1 MGNKFYLKMAIRNIK
16 KNAKTYGPYMI
27 ASVCTVVMFYIIQF
41 LSISETLG
49 KMNDGASIQYVL
61 TLGVGVVGL
70 FAGIFLFYTNSF
82 LIKRRQKEFGL
93 FNILGMDKKHIAK
106 VLSIETFVIGMASI
120 VGGLIVGIAFSKMML
135 LILLKIFDFEV
146 PSGFEIPMQS
156 ISLTCLVFI
165 GIYSTILIWNIV
177 QIYRANPME
186 LLQKARAGEK
196 EPRSRWLLTLI
207 GIMSLSSGYVTA
219 LQIESPVSAIDTF
232 LLAVIL
238 VMIGTYALFIGGS
251 IIVLKALKKNKRLY
265 YRNPNF
271 ITLSGMIYRMKQN
284 AVGLANICI
293 LTTVVLIM
301 LSATSSI
308 AVGVDGIIK
317 SQYDREMMTA
327 VEQITKEQIPLV
339 VEVIQK
345 VCDQLGIEMSN
356 IYTQQIHYLMLEYDG
371 KCFKEPLKNGFNF
384 DDLSGV
390 GLIPL
395 DVYNTLKEQS
405 EVLQPG
411 EVLVYEQG
419 NKLKGDSVKF
429 GEDKFLIKKQLEEVE
444 ISKMF
449 QSSIIQRYI
458 FVVESKEVIQKI
470 YQSLERKVESQSDF
484 SYVYGFDTN
493 ANKKSDYELMKAIE
507 NELEQAGFIN
517 AAVAS
522 ERFTRADYQMMY
534 GGLLFVG
541 IFLGL
546 VFSMATALIIYYT
559 QISEG
564 YDDQER
570 FKILQKV
577 GMSKEEVRK
586 VIRSQVIAVFFLPV
600 IVAFIHVMV
609 ASKII
614 LKMLAI
620 LGFENSML
628 FIGCLIVTV
637 LIFSVLYTFVY
648 SLTARN
654 YYKIVE

>member
-1 MGNKFYLKMAIRNIK
+1 MG
-16 KNAKTYGPYMI
+16 
-27 ASVCTVVMFYIIQF
+27 
-41 LSISETLG
+41 
-49 KMNDGASIQYVL
+49 
-61 TLGVGVVGL
+61 
-70 FAGIFLFYTNSF
+70 
-82 LIKRRQKEFGL
+82 
-93 FNILGMDKKHIAK
+93 
-106 VLSIETFVIGMASI
+106 
-120 VGGLIVGIAFSKMML
+120 
-135 LILLKIFDFEV
+135 
-146 PSGFEIPMQS
+146 
-156 ISLTCLVFI
+156 
-165 GIYSTILIWNIV
+165 
-177 QIYRANPME
+177 
-186 LLQKARAGEK
+186 
-196 EPRSRWLLTLI
+196 
-207 GIMSLSSGYVTA
+207 LSSGYAIA
-219 LQIESPVSAIDTF
+219 LQIESPVNAIDTF

-293 LTTVVLIM
+293 LTTAVLIM

-317 SQYDREMMTA
+317 SQYDREMMTV

-339 VEVIQK
+339 EEVIQK

-356 IYTQQIHYLMLEYDG
+356 IYTEQIHYLMLEYDG

-395 DVYNTLKEQS
+395 DVYNTLEEQN

-458 FVVESKEVIQKI
+458 FVVESEEVIQKI

-546 VFSMATALIIYYT
+546 LFSMATALIIYYK

>member
-1 MGNKFYLKMAIRNIK
+1 MAIRNIK

-49 KMNDGASIQYVL
+49 KMNDGASIQYGL

-165 GIYSTILIWNIV
+165 GIYSAILIWNIV
-177 QIYRANPME
+177 QIYRTKPME
-186 LLQKARAGEK
+186 LLQKARAEEK

-219 LQIESPVSAIDTF
+219 LQIESPVNAIDTF

-293 LTTVVLIM
+293 LTTAVLIM

-317 SQYDREMMTA
+317 SQYDREMMTV

-339 VEVIQK
+339 EEVIQK

-395 DVYNTLKEQS
+395 DVYNTLEEQN

-429 GEDKFLIKKQLEEVE
+429 GEDKFLIKKQLEEVK

-449 QSSIIQRYI
+449 QPSIIQRYI
-458 FVVESKEVIQKI
+458 FVVESEEVIQKI
-470 YQSLERKVESQSDF
+470 YQSLERKVESKSDF

-517 AAVAS
+517 AAAS
-522 ERFTRADYQMMY
+522 SEPFTRADYQMMY

-546 VFSMATALIIYYT
+546 LFSMATALIIYYK

-586 VIRSQVIAVFFLPV
+586 VIRSQVVAVFFLPV

>member
-1 MGNKFYLKMAIRNIK
+1 MG
-16 KNAKTYGPYMI
+16 
-27 ASVCTVVMFYIIQF
+27 
-41 LSISETLG
+41 
-49 KMNDGASIQYVL
+49 
-61 TLGVGVVGL
+61 
-70 FAGIFLFYTNSF
+70 
-82 LIKRRQKEFGL
+82 
-93 FNILGMDKKHIAK
+93 
-106 VLSIETFVIGMASI
+106 
-120 VGGLIVGIAFSKMML
+120 
-135 LILLKIFDFEV
+135 
-146 PSGFEIPMQS
+146 
-156 ISLTCLVFI
+156 
-165 GIYSTILIWNIV
+165 
-177 QIYRANPME
+177 
-186 LLQKARAGEK
+186 
-196 EPRSRWLLTLI
+196 
-207 GIMSLSSGYVTA
+207 LSSGYAIA

-293 LTTVVLIM
+293 LTTAVLIM

-317 SQYDREMMTA
+317 SQYDREMMTV
-327 VEQITKEQIPLV
+327 VEEITKEQIPLV
-339 VEVIQK
+339 EEVIQK
-345 VCDQLGIEMSN
+345 VCGQSGIEMSN
-356 IYTQQIHYLMLEYDG
+356 VYIQQMHYLMLEYDG
-371 KCFKEPLKNGFNF
+371 KCFKESLKNRFNF

-395 DVYNTLKEQS
+395 DVYNTLEEQN

-429 GEDKFLIKKQLEEVE
+429 GEDKFLIKKQLEEVK

-458 FVVESKEVIQKI
+458 FVVESEEVIQKI
-470 YQSLERKVESQSDF
+470 YQSLERKVESKSDF

-541 IFLGL
+541 IFLGVL
-546 VFSMATALIIYYT
+546 FSMATALIIYYK

-600 IVAFIHVMV
+600 IVAFIHVMI

>member
-165 GIYSTILIWNIV
+165 GIYSAILIWNIV

-196 EPRSRWLLTLI
+196 EPRSRCLLTLI

-219 LQIESPVSAIDTF
+219 LQIESPVNAIDTF

-293 LTTVVLIM
+293 LTTAVLIM

-317 SQYDREMMTA
+317 SQYDREMMTV

-339 VEVIQK
+339 EEVIQK

-395 DVYNTLKEQS
+395 DVYNTLEEQN

-429 GEDKFLIKKQLEEVE
+429 GEDKFLIKKQLEEVK

-449 QSSIIQRYI
+449 QSSIIPRYI
-458 FVVESKEVIQKI
+458 FVVESEEVIQKI
-470 YQSLERKVESQSDF
+470 YQSLERKVESKSDF

-517 AAVAS
+517 AAASS

-546 VFSMATALIIYYT
+546 LFSMATALIIYYK

-586 VIRSQVIAVFFLPV
+586 VIRSQVVAVFFLPV